1 MWRATGRKESFTMIL
16 SDQRPESKGP
26 GKPRELSAV
35 EFYMRLVTQGQ
46 HVAVTCGRDGAPN
59 VHRQCPAGR
68 DAAAWMAEAI
78 DGLSG
83 AYFTPFGFK
92 AGSVGRSAGRSTSNA
107 STCRA
112 FWFDVEGSAD
122 KFERNPGGGY
132 PDQQAALKA
141 VKGFVAATG
150 LKPSMMVFTGSGGL
164 HVYFVVD
171 TELAVEDWKPR
182 ARRLVELAGGAGLL
196 VDGPV
201 STDPARIMRAPGSK
215 HQKAGR
221 LVQAY
226 GVGDDYSLADL
237 DRLIG
242 YTPDQR
248 EAPARDDSGKGK
260 RAPTYP
266 TAVNADI
273 LGEPVLFSYPKAAE
287 KCAAMAK
294 AAEDGGKATPE
305 PVWFLAVATAAKSV
319 EGPALAH
326 EISRGH
332 RDYSRH
338 ETQKRVD
345 LALSSPAGPAGCEA
359 WAAAFGGAAAA
370 PCAGCDVWK
379 ARTESS
385 REIYPALRF
394 GAVEAMVEPTH
405 AAGVE
410 PAPASKQ
417 ADTNDTEDAEAP
429 REAATLVPEWLD
441 RLNSEY
447 ALVRVG
453 SKMQVAHFRT
463 PHMSA
468 TGVTYGLGFLD
479 LGGFHAKLKGRFVPG
494 QKAGDRPRQL
504 AQAWLEHRQRRQYE
518 GLAFAPGE
526 TLPLSM
532 LNLWT
537 GFAVEPQPGDVAPW
551 LDLLESLIPDEVTR
565 SYALCWFA
573 WKLQNPGGVPGTVLI
588 LTGPKGSGKNSLAE
602 IVMGAFGSHGMLAA
616 DAELIAGRFT
626 IHLMDKA
633 FVVVD
638 EAVFAGDASQQD
650 KLKSRITGTTLSYE
664 GKGMDPVTGVNRAAY
679 VMLTNHSHV
688 WQATVD
694 ERRAV
699 VCEVSGSM
707 CGKHDAW
714 ARYHAWAS
722 GAGPA
727 ALLHYLLT
735 FDLKGFN
742 VRAIPRTAALQRQT
756 ELTALRDPVVAWW
769 HQVLSEAAVEAGGV
783 RNPLSEAEETEVPA
797 STLRQS
803 YESSAGARGGRF
815 AAPWPVAV
823 KRLSGWLGVDGLRK
837 VRPRSSGAREWRYL
851 LPPLTQLRAFFLD
864 AAGVSV
870 GGDLEQ
876 TP

>member
-1 MWRATGRKESFTMIL
+1 MIL
-16 SDQRPESKGP
+16 SDQRPEDKGL
-26 GKPRELSAV
+26 GKARALTAV
-35 EFYMRLVTQGQ
+35 EFFLRLAVTRGQ

-68 DAAAWMAEAI
+68 GVAPWMGEATG
-78 DGLSG
+78 GLSG
-83 AYFTPFGFK
+83 AYFTPFCFK
-92 AGSVGRSAGRSTSNA
+92 PGSVGRSAGRNSANA

-112 FWFDVEGSAD
+112 FWFDIEGSAE
-122 KFERNPGGGY
+122 KYERNPVGGY
-132 PDQQAALKA
+132 PDQTAALTA
-141 VKGFVAATG
+141 VRAFVAATG
-150 LKPSMMVFTGSGGL
+150 LKPSMMVFTSSGGL
-164 HVYFVVD
+164 HAYFTLD
-171 TELAVEDWKPR
+171 AELTVEEWKPR

-215 HQKAGR
+215 HQKTGN

-226 GVGDDYSLADL
+226 GVGEDYTLADF
-237 DRLIG
+237 DHLIR

-248 EAPARDDSGKGK
+248 KAPARDTSGEGN

-273 LGEPVLFSYPKAAE
+273 LGEPVLFSYVKAAE

-305 PVWFLAVATAAKSV
+305 PVWFLAVATAAKAV
-319 EGPALAH
+319 EGAAFAH
-326 EISRGH
+326 DISRGH
-332 RDYSRH
+332 PEYSRH
-338 ETQKRVD
+338 ETQKRID
-345 LALSSPAGPAGCEA
+345 LALSSPAGPAGCGA

-370 PCAGCDVWK
+370 PCAGCETWK

-385 REIYPALRF
+385 REVYPALRF

-405 AAGVE
+405 AAGSE
-410 PAPASKQ
+410 AES
-417 ADTNDTEDAEAP
+417 TEGTETP
-429 REAATLVPEWLD
+429 REAAPLVPHWLD
-441 RLNSEY
+441 ELNADY
-447 ALVRVG
+447 ALVRIG

-479 LGGFHAKLKGRFVPG
+479 VGGFHAKLKGRFVPG

-504 AQAWLEHRQRRQYE
+504 AQAWLDHPQRRQYE

-526 TLPLSM
+526 ALPLSM

-537 GFAVEPQPGDVAPW
+537 GFKVEPQPGDVSPW
-551 LDLLESLIPDEVTR
+551 LELLDSLIADEVTR
-565 SYALCWFA
+565 AYALRWFA

-602 IVMGAFGSHGMLAA
+602 IVMGLFGAHGMLAA

-699 VCEVSGSM
+699 VCEVSGAM
-707 CGKHDAW
+707 CSKHDFW

-722 GAGPA
+722 SIGPA
-727 ALLHYLLT
+727 ALLRYLLT
-735 FDLKGFN
+735 FDLRGFN

-769 HQVLSEAAVEAGGV
+769 HQVLSEGIVEGGGV
-783 RNPLSEAEETEVPA
+783 HHTLSDTEDTEVPA

-803 YESSAGARGGRF
+803 YEASAGARGGRF

-823 KRLSGWLGVDGLRK
+823 KRLSGWLGPDGLRK
-837 VRPRSSGAREWRYL
+837 IRPRASGGREWRYL
-851 LPPLTQLRAFFLD
+851 LPSLTRLRALF
-864 AAGVSV
+864 AESTSVSV
-870 GGDLEQ
+870 SDDLEQ
-876 TP
+876 TA

>member
-1 MWRATGRKESFTMIL
+1 MIL
-16 SDQRPESKGP
+16 SDQRIENKVR
-26 GKPRELSAV
+26 GKPRELTAV
-35 EFYMRLVTQGQ
+35 EFYLRLVTQGQ

-68 DAAAWMAEAI
+68 DAAPWMAEAS
-78 DGLSG
+78 DGLNG

-92 AGSVGRSAGRSTSNA
+92 PGSVGRSAGRSTANA
-107 STCRA
+107 ATCRA
-112 FWFDVEGSAD
+112 FWFDIEGSAD

-132 PDQQAALKA
+132 PDQQNALKA

-150 LKPSMMVFTGSGGL
+150 IKPSMMVFTGSGGV
-164 HVYFVVD
+164 HVYFMLD
-171 TELAVEDWKPR
+171 TELTAENWKPR
-182 ARRLVELAGGAGLL
+182 ARRLVELAGGTGLL

-215 HQKAGR
+215 HQKTGK

-226 GVGDDYSLADL
+226 GVGEDYSLAAF

-242 YTPDQR
+242 YTPEQSAANACDAPGAGKT
-248 EAPARDDSGKGK
+248 APA
-260 RAPTYP
+260 YP

-273 LGEPVLFSYPKAAE
+273 LAEPVQFSYRKAAE
-287 KCAAMAK
+287 KCVAMAK
-294 AAEDGGKATPE
+294 AAADGGKATPE
-305 PVWFLAVATAAKSV
+305 PAWFLAVATAVKSV
-319 EGPALAH
+319 EGAAFAH

-332 RDYSRH
+332 PDYSRH

-345 LALSSPAGPAGCEA
+345 LALSSTAGPAGCGA

-370 PCAGCDVWK
+370 PCGGCEVWK
-379 ARTESS
+379 ARESS
-385 REIYPALRF
+385 REVYPALRF
-394 GAVEAMVEPTH
+394 GAVEAMVEPTQ
-405 AAGVE
+405 AAGAKAS
-410 PAPASKQ
+410 PACKQ
-417 ADTNDTEDAEAP
+417 ADTNDTEGTEAP

-453 SKMQVAHFRT
+453 SKMQVAHFKT

-479 LGGFHAKLKGRFVPG
+479 LGGFHAKLRGRFVPG

-504 AQAWLEHRQRRQYE
+504 AQAWLDHPQRRQYE

-532 LNLWT
+532 LNLWS
-537 GFAVEPQPGDVAPW
+537 GFAVEPQPGDVTPW
-551 LDLLESLIPDEVTR
+551 LGLLDSLIPDEVSR
-565 SYALCWFA
+565 SYALRWFA

-602 IVMGAFGSHGMLAA
+602 IVMGLFDTHGMLAA

-638 EAVFAGDASQQD
+638 EAVFAGDAGQQD
-650 KLKSRITGTTLSYE
+650 KLKARITGSTLSYE

-679 VMLTNHSHV
+679 VMLTNHTHV

-699 VCEVSGSM
+699 VCEVSGAM
-707 CGKHDAW
+707 CGKYDFW
-714 ARYHAWAS
+714 ARYHSWAS
-722 GAGPA
+722 GVGQA

-742 VRAIPRTAALQRQT
+742 VRAIPRTSALQRQT

-769 HQVLSEAAVEAGGV
+769 HQVLSEGIVEGGGV
-783 RNPLSEAEETEVPA
+783 RHHLSDTEDTEVPA

-803 YESSAGARGGRF
+803 YESSAGTRGGRF

-823 KRLSGWLGVDGLRK
+823 KRLSGWLGLDGLRK
-837 VRPRSSGAREWRYL
+837 VRPRTSGGRESRYL
-851 LPPLTQLRAFFLD
+851 LPALVQLRALF
-864 AAGVSV
+864 AESTGVLIS
-870 GGDLEQ
+870 GDLEQ
-876 TP
+876 TT